1 MILRF
6 SAVSSSSEEER
17 TSTERT
23 TIEEET
29 TINRE
34 LWKNLRNQQETI
46 IIDQKPRTQ
55 VVELLLGSK
64 NYQSTLEANLHRED
78 EVLTKNH
85 FIPIPVSEQREMER
99 SVFVERSTN
108 EHRQV
113 TEVIG
118 SGGEKIFSE
127 TVAIDRTDQR
137 PETVEFQ
144 LAPEKTTKTSELRVH
159 RNALPKGMKMEQ
171 MLLLERNV
179 KKHEISESLLTQQV
193 FSETVAIDTSD
204 HKPQTLEIELKK
216 QLRSS
221 ELLVHQKAL
230 PKGVRMEAEVLDS
243 LRKTSRL
250 DLARSKYIEAIEN
263 QRQEL
268 LLNLEGAAPIF
279 VREIQSQKVMD
290 GGKVKFNV
298 KVIGNP
304 MPEEVTWYHDERIIA
319 NNPDF
324 HVEYDKKTGE
334 STLLIGELFPQ
345 DGGLYECL
353 ATNVYG
359 QAVTQGNLIVEG
371 KINLTIKTMS

>member
-1 MILRF
+1 M
-6 SAVSSSSEEER
+6 SASSDEER
-17 TSTERT
+17 TSAERT

-29 TINRE
+29 VINRE

-46 IIDQKPRTQ
+46 IIDQKPCTQ
-55 VVELLLGSK
+55 VVDVLLGSK
-64 NYQSTLEANLHRED
+64 SYQSTLETNIHRD
-78 EVLTKNH
+78 DVVTKNH
-85 FIPIPVSEQREMER
+85 FIPIPVIEQREKER

-108 EHRQV
+108 EQHQV

-118 SGGEKIFSE
+118 GGGEKIFSE
-127 TVAIDRTDQR
+127 TVAIDRSDQK
-137 PETVEFQ
+137 PETLEFQ
-144 LAPEKTTKTSELRVH
+144 LTPEKKTKTSELRVH

-171 MLLLERNV
+171 LLLLERNV
-179 KKHEISESLLTQQV
+179 KKHEISESLLAQQV

-204 HKPQTLEIELKK
+204 HKPQTLEIELK

-230 PKGVRMEAEVLDS
+230 PKGYRMEAEVLED
-243 LRKTSRL
+243 LKKTSRL

-263 QRQEL
+263 QRQEI
-268 LLNLEGAAPIF
+268 LLNLEGAAPRF
-279 VREIQSQKVMD
+279 VKEIQSQKVMD
-290 GGKVKFNV
+290 GGKVKFNA

-304 MPEEVTWYHDERIIA
+304 MPEEVTWYHDDKIIA

-334 STLLIGELFPQ
+334 ASLFIGELFPQ
-345 DGGLYECL
+345 DAGLYECL

-359 QAVTQGNLIVEG
+359 QAVTDANLIVEG
-371 KINLTIKTMS
+371 KISLTIKTMS